1 MLLRTKALPDCGGI
15 VATILVTMTA
25 DQVESGQGYA
35 TTCHGDLIPVRR
47 ILDLALD
54 SQILPVLFDP
64 TGGVMSYG
72 RTRRLAPPG
81 LRLALYARDGGCTFP
96 DCDRPPQWTQANHC
110 IPWADGG
117 DTSIDNL
124 ALACGLHHRE
134 YVNAEGH
141 VTVHPD
147 ANKKRGL
154 DLYHLATDLHAQ
166 GVGLPLLLRF
176 SDILKSRIE
185 ALSGQFTTAIK
196 EFGYEGSYTTVYPV
210 KVNQQRHVVQEIV
223 EFGAPYGVGLEC
235 GSKPELQAVL
245 GLNEDT
251 RHLIVCNGYKD
262 EEYMRLALMGQKLGH
277 TVMVVLEQLNELDVL
292 LKVADEMGVEPTA
305 GVRIK
310 LATEGSGRWAKS
322 GGERSKFG
330 LSAVELM
337 RLLNELE
344 RRGRKDVLK
353 LVHFHL
359 GSQITDIRHV
369 KAGLE
374 EISRYYAELRGM
386 GFDIT
391 HVDVGG
397 GLGVDY
403 DGSRS
408 TRSAS
413 VNYTMREYASD
424 VVYTIGTAC
433 RTEELPMPHIISESG
448 RALTAH
454 HALLLVNVTEVESLV
469 EPAPPPLREDP
480 HPLLREMAEN
490 LEALN
495 PERIEEI
502 FHDAVFAK
510 ERTQEYFA
518 SGVFSLR
525 DKADAEQLYLA
536 TLHALQ
542 QAIGE
547 DKTPFPEI
555 VAHIDS
561 ALVDRYFCNFS
572 VFQSLPDHW
581 AIDQLFP
588 DHAHPPAAGAAEPA
602 GHAPGHDLRLRR
614 GDRPL
619 RRRAEGEALARAA
632 PGHEGEPYI
641 LGIFLTGAYQEI
653 LGDLHNLFGD
663 TNAVHVRL
671 TEQGYEVT
679 DLVHGDTVTE
689 VLNYVQFHAS
699 DLLATFRRKVA
710 NAKGLSRQEA
720 NSFIADFVA
729 GLEGYTYLEEDVAGR
744 LGATP
749 PCPRTSPS
757 AGSPRWDPP
766 ASSCRPALGPPR
778 CPSAA
783 GA

>member
-1 MLLRTKALPDCGGI
+1 VKDAEKLYNM
-15 VATILVTMTA
+15 
-25 DQVESGQGYA
+25 SGW
-35 TTCHGDLIPVRR
+35 
-47 ILDLALD
+47 
-54 SQILPVLFDP
+54 
-64 TGGVMSYG
+64 
-72 RTRRLAPPG
+72 G
-81 LRLALYARDGGCTFP
+81 LGFFR
-96 DCDRPPQWTQANHC
+96 
-110 IPWADGG
+110 
-117 DTSIDNL
+117 
-124 ALACGLHHRE
+124 
-134 YVNAEGH
+134 VNSEGH

-147 ANKKRGL
+147 ANRKRGL
-154 DLYHLATDLHAQ
+154 DLYHLAMDLNAQ

-176 SDILKSRIE
+176 SDILKARIE
-185 ALSGQFTTAIK
+185 ALSGQFGNAIN
-196 EFGYEGSYTTVYPV
+196 EFGYEGTYTTVYPV

-223 EFGAPYGVGLEC
+223 EFGAPFGVGLEC

-245 GLNEDT
+245 GLNESSN
-251 RHLIVCNGYKD
+251 HLIVCNGYKD
-262 EEYMRLALMGQKLGH
+262 EEYVRLALMGQKLGH
-277 TVMVVLEQLNELDVL
+277 TVMIVLEQLNELDVL
-292 LKVADEMGVEPTA
+292 FKVAEEMGVQPTA

-330 LSAVELM
+330 LSAPELM
-337 RLLNELE
+337 KLLDRLTEL
-344 RRGRKDVLK
+344 GRKDILK

-386 GFDIT
+386 GFNLT

-413 VNYTMREYASD
+413 VNYTMREYAND
-424 VVYTIGTAC
+424 VIYTIGTAC
-433 RTEELPMPHIISESG
+433 RTEGLPMPHIISESG

-454 HALLLVNVTEVESLV
+454 HSLLLVNVTDVESQM
-469 EPAPPPLREDP
+469 EPVAPSLREDP
-480 HPLLREMAEN
+480 HPLLVEMAEN
-490 LEALN
+490 LEGLTTD
-495 PERIEEI
+495 RVEEA

-525 DKADAEQLYLA
+525 DKADAEQFYLA
-536 TLHALQ
+536 TLV
-542 QAIGE
+542 AIQMVLGE
-547 DKTPFPEI
+547 DKSSFPEI
-555 VAHIDS
+555 TAHIEA

-588 DHAHPPAAGAAEPA
+588 IMPIHRLNEPPT
-602 GHAPGHDLRLRR
+602 RR
-614 GDRPL
+614 GTLQDMTCDSDGVIDRFTGGRKGKPSL
-619 RRRAEGEALARAA
+619 ELH
-632 PGHEGEPYI
+632 PVHEYEPYI

-671 TEQGYEVT
+671 TEQGYEIT
-679 DLVHGDTVTE
+679 DMVHGDTVTE

-699 DLLATFRRKVA
+699 DLLATFRRKVG
-710 NAKGLSRQEA
+710 NAKDLTRQEA

-729 GLEGYTYLEEDVAGR
+729 GLEGYTYLEGEELPG
-744 LGATP
+744 
-749 PCPRTSPS
+749 
-757 AGSPRWDPP
+757 
-766 ASSCRPALGPPR
+766 
-778 CPSAA
+778 
-783 GA
+783 

>member
-1 MLLRTKALPDCGGI
+1 LPLRPQQEFDIATI
-15 VATILVTMTA
+15 VASPPWSVKDAEKLYNM
-25 DQVESGQGYA
+25 SGWGLGYF
-35 TTCHGDLIPVRR
+35 R
-47 ILDLALD
+47 INSD
-54 SQILPVLFDP
+54 
-64 TGGVMSYG
+64 
-72 RTRRLAPPG
+72 
-81 LRLALYARDGGCTFP
+81 
-96 DCDRPPQWTQANHC
+96 
-110 IPWADGG
+110 
-117 DTSIDNL
+117 
-124 ALACGLHHRE
+124 
-134 YVNAEGH
+134 GH
-141 VTVHPD
+141 VAVHPD

-185 ALSGQFTTAIK
+185 ALSGQFSTAMK

-223 EFGAPYGVGLEC
+223 EFGTPYSVGLEC
-235 GSKPELQAVL
+235 GSKPELQAIL

-251 RHLIVCNGYKD
+251 KHLIVCNGYKD

-277 TVMVVLEQLNELDVL
+277 TVMIVLEQLGELEVL
-292 LKVADEMGVEPTA
+292 LKVADEMRVAPTA

-337 RLLNELE
+337 RLLKELD

-374 EISRYYAELRGM
+374 EISRYYSELRGM

-408 TRSAS
+408 TRPAS

-433 RTEELPMPHIISESG
+433 RTDELPMPHIISESG

-454 HALLLVNVTEVESLV
+454 HALLLVNVTDVESLV
-469 EPAPPPLREDP
+469 EPAPPTLREDP
-480 HPLLREMAEN
+480 HPLLLEMSEN
-490 LEALN
+490 LEALSS
-495 PERIEEI
+495 ERIEEV

-518 SGVFSLR
+518 SGVFSLG

-542 QAIGE
+542 QAIG
-547 DKTPFPEI
+547 DDRTSFPEI
-555 VAHIDS
+555 TAHIDS

-588 DHAHPPAAGAAEPA
+588 IMPIHRLLEPPS
-602 GHAPGHDLRLRR
+602 RR
-614 GDRPL
+614 GTLQDMTCDSDGVIDRFVGGRKGKPSL
-619 RRRAEGEALARAA
+619 ELH
-632 PGHEGEPYI
+632 PVFEGEPYI

-671 TEQGYEVT
+671 TEQGYEIT

-699 DLLATFRRKVA
+699 DLLATFRRKVG
-710 NAKGLSRQEA
+710 NAKDLTRQEA

-729 GLEGYTYLEEDVAGR
+729 GLEGYTYLEEDVGEE
-744 LGATP
+744 
-749 PCPRTSPS
+749 
-757 AGSPRWDPP
+757 
-766 ASSCRPALGPPR
+766 
-778 CPSAA
+778 
-783 GA
+783 